1 MPNFIYYA
9 LGANFSF
16 ALGVIVFTHYSSKI
30 SSAWMNCA
38 KAFVAFL
45 LFIIYVFFIQGHQ
58 EFGTLSGLLLVISGF
73 IGLGIGDIFLLKAF
87 SVLGPGRT
95 LMLFGFQPIFL
106 SLMGYLIFEQSIDP
120 SKFISIIFFVCCLF
134 TLSLESFRKDK
145 HWGVRGML
153 LALTGVLLD
162 SSGVLITRY
171 AFDMSPEL
179 SAMQGNLYRCFGA
192 LVFFFILSFIKPFEF
207 ASSFLKLK
215 LSERF
220 LIVGGS
226 ILGTFLS
233 LSLYLKALQT
243 AHLGQLSGINI
254 TSTLFSNI
262 FEVVF
267 FKKRP
272 SIYLGIAFAFFAC
285 GMYFLI

>member
-1 MPNFIYYA
+1 MPSFIYYA

-16 ALGVIVFTHYSSKI
+16 ALGVIVFTHFSTKI

-38 KAFVAFL
+38 KALVAFIL
-45 LFIIYVFFIQGHQ
+45 FAIYVLFIHGHIS
-58 EFGTLSGLLLVISGF
+58 FSDTSAYLLIISGF

-106 SLMGYLIFEQSIDP
+106 SIMGKVIFNQSIDP
-120 SKFISIIFFVCCLF
+120 SKLFSIIFFVACLF
-134 TLSLESFRKDK
+134 TLSLETFRKDK
-145 HWGVRGML
+145 HWGVKGMAIAML
-153 LALTGVLLD
+153 GVILD

-171 AFDMSPEL
+171 AFDLSPQI
-179 SAMQGNLYRCFGA
+179 SAMQGNMYRCFGA
-192 LVFFFILSFIKPFEF
+192 LSFFVILSLFKPFKF
-207 ASSFLKLK
+207 ASSYFK
-215 LSERF
+215 LSLKEKI
-220 LIVGGS
+220 LIIGGS

-267 FKKRP
+267 FKKKP
-272 SIYLGIAFAFFAC
+272 SLYLGIAFVFFGI